1 MLDLCDPQDIIK
13 ELIWEELDEV
23 LDREPTAEDFSKV
36 VDELPELVNPED
48 VKRIVRDLFSRT
60 KGR

>member
-1 MLDLCDPQDIIK
+1 MCDPQDIIK
-13 ELIWEELDEV
+13 ELIWEELDKV

-48 VKRIVRDLFSRT
+48 VKRIVRDLF
-60 KGR
+60 

>member
-1 MLDLCDPQDIIK
+1 MCDPQDIIK